1 MSKTNSTY
9 LKTTLN
15 NNSNE
20 NCSLQFQTIYSAF
33 FLTVAIGNVKI
44 TPPVNFRSDE
54 NIQTIFGIKFED
66 FLSHFLG

>member
-1 MSKTNSTY
+1 MRTVHCNSKQYT
-9 LKTTLN
+9 
-15 NNSNE
+15 
-20 NCSLQFQTIYSAF
+20 ARF